1 MDRGMQMITS
11 GGPVRREVP
20 LRRIEGRLAEIYA
33 AYAGSRAGRLLGQL
47 VLGTF
52 WTLLLWSKGTLLV
65 ASFGARPAFDTTAA
79 AVSFWSVI
87 LYHALTVVFFLLV
100 TALMIVRKPA
110 RQFVRSAGGALVAL
124 AGTFL
129 PSLLLMSGTEDIDA
143 TLAAGA
149 GIFLVGGM
157 AYAIWALF
165 TLGRCLSMMPE
176 VRGLVT
182 SGPYS
187 RVRHPLYLGEMV
199 AMFGVLLPILSPRT
213 VAIFVACCLLQLWR
227 TRYEEETLSAAFP
240 EYADYRRRTARVLPG
255 IF

>member
-1 MDRGMQMITS
+1 MEQGMQLVTS
-11 GGPVRREVP
+11 GSGRRQEAS

-52 WTLLLWSKGTLLV
+52 WALLLWSKGVHLV
-65 ASFGARPAFDTTAA
+65 KLFATRPTFDTTAA
-79 AVSFWSVI
+79 AVSFWSVV

-100 TALMIVRKPA
+100 TALVIIRKPA
-110 RQFVRSAGGALVAL
+110 KQFVRSVGGAVAAL

-129 PSLLLMSGTEDIDA
+129 PSLLLMSGTRNIDA